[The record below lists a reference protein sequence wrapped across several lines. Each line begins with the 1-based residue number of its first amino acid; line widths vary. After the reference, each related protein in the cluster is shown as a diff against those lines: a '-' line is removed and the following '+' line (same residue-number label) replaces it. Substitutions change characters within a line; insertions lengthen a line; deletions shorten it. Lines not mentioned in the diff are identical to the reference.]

1 MTHHHNIITRTAA
14 GAVAGVAATFV
25 LQAVRTKTQE
35 LAPETTPPMREEPGK
50 FMVNQAEQV
59 LPDQTRV
66 QVSDTVEQTAAT
78 SLALGYGATAGAIYG
93 MLQSDDGNPLLEG
106 VLLGLGTWAVG
117 YLGWLPATD
126 LMPPVTEQST
136 EQVVMPIAQHIL
148 FGVATTTA
156 ARLFQHFPKPAVGF
170 W

>member
-1 MTHHHNIITRTAA
+1 MTQHHTIITRTMFGAAA
-14 GAVAGVAATFV
+14 GIAATFI
-25 LQAVRTKTQE
+25 LQTVRAKTQE

-50 FMVNQAEQV
+50 FMVDQAEQA
-59 LPDQTRV
+59 LPDQTRA
-66 QVSDTVEQTAAT
+66 QVSGTVKQAAAT

-93 MLQSDDGNPLLEG
+93 ALQSGDGNPLLEG
-106 VLLGLGTWAVG
+106 VILGVGTWAVG

-136 EQVVMPIAQHIL
+136 KQVVTPIAQHVL

-156 ARLFQHFPKPAVGF
+156 AHLLQDLV
-170 W
+170 